1 MNLKLTKFIKP
12 KNPKTVGMLL
22 QVSLPLLGVKS
33 LTAKVDTG
41 AFSGSLH
48 ATDIQ
53 EIEINNKK
61 CLQFIPH
68 GKKTAVCVDNFH
80 SRTIK
85 SSNGHRSLRYAIET
99 EVLIMGKRYPLTIT
113 LSDRASMKYP
123 MLIGRKFLRTHGFLV
138 DVSIN
143 NK

>member
-1 MNLKLTKFIKP
+1 MNLKLTKLIKP
-12 KNPKTVGMLL
+12 KKPKTVGMLL
-22 QVSLPLLGVKS
+22 QVNLPLLGVKS

-48 ATDIQ
+48 ATKIK
-53 EIEINNKK
+53 EIETNNAKL
-61 CLQFIPH
+61 LQFTPH
-68 GKKTAVCVDNFH
+68 GKSSPVTADKFH
-80 SRTIK
+80 SRIVK
-85 SSNGHRSLRYAIET
+85 SSNGQRSLRYAIET
-99 EVLIMGKRYPLTIT
+99 DVIIMGRSYPITIT
-113 LSDRASMKYP
+113 LSNRDSMKYP

>member
-22 QVSLPLLGVKS
+22 QVSLPLLDVKS

-48 ATDIQ
+48 AADIK
-53 EIEINNKK
+53 EIDSGSTKL
-61 CLQFIPH
+61 LQFTPH
-68 GKKTAVCVDNFH
+68 GKSSPVTVEKFH

-99 EVLIMGKRYPLTIT
+99 EVLIMGKRYPITIT

>member
-1 MNLKLTKFIKP
+1 MTLNWTKLIKQ
-12 KNPKTVGMLL
+12 KNPKTIGMLL
-22 QVSLPLLGVKS
+22 QVNLPLLGVKS

-48 ATDIQ
+48 ATDIK
-53 EIEINNKK
+53 EVEFENKK
-61 CLQFIPH
+61 SLQFTPH
-68 GKKTAVCVDNFH
+68 GKKSSVTLDSFH

-99 EVLIMGKRYPLTIT
+99 EVVIMGNRYPITIT